1 MVLNYFI
8 SHIWNM
14 KLLIHVSYNT
24 EQLWLEVIIK
34 MHLLKEKQKQ
44 ANNLSHLLEFITAL
58 SGLPLI
64 SSHVTT
70 RLSAGL
76 FMHLKYFRYLLMS

>member
-1 MVLNYFI
+1 MR
-8 SHIWNM
+8 
-14 KLLIHVSYNT
+14 
-24 EQLWLEVIIK
+24 
-34 MHLLKEKQKQ
+34 LLKEKQKQ

-58 SGLPLI
+58 SGLSLI